1 MDGPKQCSYPS
12 FPPPPPGC
20 HAPPPFISPY
30 LTRPLLP
37 PIRPH
42 IFLSRLLPKLL
53 PRELSAEASREGELA
68 EGELAA
74 GQVAAAQV
82 AAGQV
87 AAGQVAAGQVAAE
100 GFFRQWRE
108 LWAVQPEPL
117 CEALAAALHAAA
129 TADGS
134 EGRTRRLPPPLVA
147 PTYEALVASPLMLFP
162 DDVGFMCVIL

>member
-1 MDGPKQCSYPS
+1 MDGPKQCSFPS
-12 FPPPPPGC
+12 LPPPPSGC

-87 AAGQVAAGQVAAE
+87 AAGQVAAE

-147 PTYEALVASPLMLFP
+147 PTYEALVASPLFLFP